1 MLQRWYNMF
10 LIAPWSPV
18 ALMAFSF
25 GTYGLERKKDG
36 GLFRR

>member
-1 MLQRWYNMF
+1 MF